1 MELGALAFSVSSL
14 VEVEVTWTSLGVC
27 THPATIAIV
36 MCISST
42 RIYHADECCQEPFV
56 NPVLH
61 YSLTLILVVCI
72 VIMVALAGHLS
83 TVRKSR
89 EIYNVIQFKY

>member
-1 MELGALAFSVSSL
+1 MCVCLC
-14 VEVEVTWTSLGVC
+14 VC

-42 RIYHADECCQEPFV
+42 RIYHADGCCQEPFA

-61 YSLTLILVVCI
+61 YSLTLVVVVLAVVVSI

>member
-1 MELGALAFSVSSL
+1 MFVC
-14 VEVEVTWTSLGVC
+14 VCVC

-42 RIYHADECCQEPFV
+42 RIYHADERCREPFA

-61 YSLTLILVVCI
+61 YSLTLVLRFVAVAVVVVCI